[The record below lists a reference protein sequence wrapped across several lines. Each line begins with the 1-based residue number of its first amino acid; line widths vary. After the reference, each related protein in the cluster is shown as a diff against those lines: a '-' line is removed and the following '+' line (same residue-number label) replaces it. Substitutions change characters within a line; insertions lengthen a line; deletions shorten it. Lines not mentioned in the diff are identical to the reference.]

1 MNIYIAASFCYEDKD
16 KTSQRKYLIEQTVK
30 RIQKKLKG
38 NYYIPHKLTI
48 PNAWD
53 ISLEEWGA
61 AVYQHDIEALDKA
74 DVVIFLSFGKENNAG
89 SAWEVGYAIGQKT
102 IGRCY
107 NEGYSFE
114 ETLTYRKVICVKMTD
129 EPESLMI
136 TNSVSAIITEAEIET
151 YDWQELPYYKT
162 KIERL
167 S

>member
-16 KTSQRKYLIEQTVK
+16 KTSKRKYLIEQTVK

-53 ISLEEWGA
+53 ISLEEWSN
-61 AVYQHDIEALDKA
+61 AVYQHDMEALNKA

-89 SAWEVGYAIGQKT
+89 SVWEIGYVAGKNSMVLSFDEQK
-102 IGRCY
+102 I
-107 NEGYSFE
+107 
-114 ETLTYRKVICVKMTD
+114 IMIKMTD
-129 EPESLMI
+129 EIESLMV
-136 TNSVSAIITEAEIET
+136 TNSVHTIISEKEIET
-151 YDWQELPYYKT
+151 YDWANRPNYKT
-162 KIERL
+162 VLSKI

>member
-53 ISLEEWGA
+53 ISLEEWSN
-61 AVYQHDIEALDKA
+61 AVYQHDMEALKNA
-74 DVVIFLSFGKENNAG
+74 HIVIFLSFGKENNAG
-89 SAWEVGYAIGQKT
+89 SVWEIGYVAGK
-102 IGRCY
+102 
-107 NEGYSFE
+107 NSMKLSFE
-114 ETLTYRKVICVKMTD
+114 EQKIIMVKMTD
-129 EPESLMI
+129 EIESLMV
-136 TNSVSAIITEAEIET
+136 TNSVHAIITEKEIET
-151 YDWQELPYYKT
+151 YDWTNRPNYKAALS
-162 KIERL
+162 KI

>member
-53 ISLEEWGA
+53 ISLEEWSN
-61 AVYQHDIEALDKA
+61 AVYQHDMEALNNA
-74 DVVIFLSFGKENNAG
+74 NLVIFLSFGKENNAG
-89 SAWEVGYAIGQKT
+89 SVWEVGYVAGH
-102 IGRCY
+102 
-107 NEGYSFE
+107 NSMVLSFDE
-114 ETLTYRKVICVKMTD
+114 KKIIMIKMTD
-129 EPESLMI
+129 EIESLMV
-136 TNSVSAIITEAEIET
+136 TNSVHAIISEKDIEN
-151 YDWQELPYYKT
+151 YDWINRPVYKT
-162 KIERL
+162 TLSKI

>member
-53 ISLEEWGA
+53 ISLEEWSN
-61 AVYQHDIEALDKA
+61 AVYQHDMAALNSA
-74 DVVIFLSFGKENNAG
+74 DIIIFLSFGKENNAG
-89 SAWEVGYAIGQKT
+89 SVWEVGYIYGRNYNIST
-102 IGRCY
+102 IRG
-107 NEGYSFE
+107 NTNPYSQQ
-114 ETLTYRKVICVKMTD
+114 IIMIKMTD
-129 EPESLMI
+129 EIESLML
-136 TNSVSAIITEAEIET
+136 TNSVNAIISEKEIES
-151 YDWQELPYYKT
+151 YDWVNRPSYKT
-162 KIERL
+162 ALSKI